1 MRDDSGMRVVL
12 AGSSGLVGTALVP
25 LLRQAGHDVVR
36 LVRRRPTVPD
46 ERGWDPPTGRLD
58 DDALESADAVVN
70 LCGVGIGDRRWTGE
84 YKQQLRDS
92 RVVPTEVLAAAVA
105 ERGVPMLLNA
115 SGANYYGDTG
125 ERTVDETEPAG
136 RGFLAGVCQDWEAA
150 TAAAQDAGARVVL
163 TRSGVVISR
172 SGGLVGQLRPIFAL
186 GLGGRLG
193 SGRQFMP
200 WISLEDAVGVIRFA
214 LEQESV
220 RGPVNVVG
228 PNAATNAEFTRAL
241 GEALHRPAALVV
253 PGLALKAARGAEL
266 AEELVLTGP
275 RVRPMVLEKHGYP
288 FAHPTIDAAVTA
300 AVET

>member
-1 MRDDSGMRVVL
+1 MRVVL

-253 PGLALKAARGAEL
+253 PGLALKAARGVEL

>member
-1 MRDDSGMRVVL
+1 MRVVI

-25 LLRQAGHDVVR
+25 LLRQGGHDVVR

-46 ERGWDPPTGRLD
+46 ERGWDPPAGRID
-58 DDALESADAVVN
+58 DDALEGADAVVN
-70 LCGVGIGDRRWTGE
+70 LCGVGIGDKRWTGE

-105 ERGVPMLLNA
+105 ERGVPVLLNA

-125 ERTVDETEPAG
+125 DRTVDETEPAG
-136 RGFLAGVCQDWEAA
+136 RGFLAGVCRDWEAA
-150 TAAAQDAGARVVL
+150 TVAAQDAGARVVI
-163 TRSGVVISR
+163 TRNGVVISR
-172 SGGLVGQLRPIFAL
+172 SGGLMGQLRPIFAL

-193 SGRQFMP
+193 SGRQYLP

-228 PNAATNAEFTRAL
+228 PKPATNAEFTRAL
-241 GEALHRPAALVV
+241 GAAVHRPAVLVV
-253 PGLALKAARGAEL
+253 PGFALKAARGAEL
-266 AEELVLTGP
+266 AEEIVLTGP
-275 RVRPMVLEKHGYP
+275 RVRPMVLEKHAYP
-288 FAHPTIDAAVTA
+288 FAHPTIGAAVTA
-300 AVET
+300 AVGGR

>member
-1 MRDDSGMRVVL
+1 
-12 AGSSGLVGTALVP
+12 
-25 LLRQAGHDVVR
+25 VVR

-58 DDALESADAVVN
+58 DDALEGADAVVN

-105 ERGVPMLLNA
+105 ERRVPVLLNA
-115 SGANYYGDTG
+115 SGANYYGNTG
-125 ERTVDETEPAG
+125 DRPVDETEPAG
-136 RGFLAGVCQDWEAA
+136 RGFLAGVCRDWEAA
-150 TAAAQDAGARVVL
+150 TAAAQDAGARVVI

-186 GLGGRLG
+186 GLGARLG

-200 WISLEDAVGVIRFA
+200 WISLDDAVGVIRFA

-228 PNAATNAEFTRAL
+228 PEPATNAEFTRAL
-241 GEALHRPAALVV
+241 AEALHRPAALIV

-275 RVRPMVLEKHGYP
+275 RVRPIVLEKHGYP

-300 AVET
+300 AVKT